1 MARSDGGGGSIPIY
15 KPPKP
20 KVVTHHGTTSVTS
33 SSPKPRT
40 TGSGGGGGKG
50 GSGGGGG
57 GGSNPYL
64 AAQKKAQHKAAN
76 RYLQSAKA
84 MQGQIAALKHSLSE
98 GFKSALTQR
107 LANITLVSGQQ
118 DAQLLEGYG
127 QRVKSLEGAAK
138 DNEASEADASF
149 QNLGNSARERANAV
163 SEAMNNG
170 AGESDVLKAGMMSLR
185 SWDANQGD
193 VNRSFFDT
201 LRSVN
206 SSLTDL
212 NVDTKTSRMNV
223 ASQANADRD
232 QVYSQYYG
240 QRSETL
246 TQLGNLYGQQGEY
259 YGMAQEQV
267 GSKKTKGLRRKA
279 VHASDNAFMRASK
292 ANAQVWDNPGVGDLA
307 NWQGREQFGGEVNNN
322 RIETAVTNEPVKA
335 KPEGATLR
343 KWSV

>member
-1 MARSDGGGGSIPIY
+1 MAKNDGHGSIPIY

-20 KVVTHHGTTSVTS
+20 KPVAHHSGTTASAA
-33 SSPKPRT
+33 PKPRT
-40 TGSGGGGGKG
+40 AGSSTGGGKG
-50 GSGGGGG
+50 GSGGSGGSS
-57 GGSNPYL
+57 SNPYL
-64 AAQKKAQHKAAN
+64 AAQKKAQGKAAN
-76 RYLQSAKA
+76 RYLNSAKA
-84 MQGQIAALKHSLSE
+84 MSGQIAALKNSLSE
-98 GFKSALTQR
+98 GFKANLTQR
-107 LANITLVSGQQ
+107 LSNIDLVSGQQ

-127 QRVKSLEGAAK
+127 QRVKSLEGAAT
-138 DNEASEADASF
+138 DNEKAEGAASF
-149 QNLGNSARERANAV
+149 QNLGNAARERANAV
-163 SEAMNNG
+163 TEAMNNG
-170 AGESDVLKAGMMSLR
+170 AGESDTLKAGMMSLR
-185 SWDANQGD
+185 NWSSNQGD
-193 VNRSFFDT
+193 ANRSFFDT

-212 NVDTKTSRMNV
+212 NVDTKTARLNI

-232 QVYSQYYG
+232 QVYSQYYN

-267 GSKKTKGLRRKA
+267 GSKKTKGLRKHA
-279 VHASDNAFMRASK
+279 VALSDRAFMQSSK
-292 ANAQVWDNPGVGDLA
+292 ANAHAYDNPGIDPSIQ

-322 RIETAVTNEPVKA
+322 RIESAVTNEPIAA